1 MMRMRVILL
10 LIALVVAIAVFGA
23 GVLAGL
29 TYTGKVAQ
37 LTRNIDLSDYISLTV
52 ILLLSLALFLSL
64 RKSRPS

>member
-1 MMRMRVILL
+1 MMRMRVIIL

-23 GVLAGL
+23 GVLVGL

-52 ILLLSLALFLSL
+52 ITLLSLALFLSL